1 VSNVWYPGHI
11 SKAKRKIKDYVKAV
25 DSILIVLDAR
35 APLATTA
42 FELEIFK
49 GKNIL
54 FVLNKSDIANK
65 EITDKWIQT
74 IGRTSP
80 VK

>member
-11 SKAKRKIKDYVKAV
+11 SKAKRHIKEFLKAV

-42 FELEIFK
+42 FEIDLFK

-54 FVLNKSDIANK
+54 FVLNKSDIANT
-65 EITDKWIQT
+65 ELTVKWL
-74 IGRTSP
+74 P
-80 VK
+80 NH